1 MVNSDE
7 QIVDEMRFK
16 STSVFR
22 ENFLY
27 FISESGISIE
37 SIGNTEIGKGS
48 LLGFLVERE
57 VATAQKVEILFVFEE
72 VDELLLGIAL
82 GVFVL
87 E

>member
-48 LLGFLVERE
+48 LLGFLVEGE
-57 VATAQKVEILFVFEE
+57 VTTAQKVEILFVFEE